1 MRAANSITGV
11 AAFRISR
18 HCTPCGQEA
27 SGPIVSFAIDE
38 TGYWAR
44 ISKQVISPR
53 KTTCFAEE
61 NNLFCQGKQVKLK
74 SETTYFG
81 KLADPRG
88 IFPSYTFI
96 YIIMY
101 TRARG
106 RACPTGNAHIIP
118 PLQPM
123 TTHAALCLKNL
134 KSHLRNPVARN
145 YSYFCPYKT

>member
-1 MRAANSITGV
+1 MKAANSITGF

-18 HCTPCGQEA
+18 HRTPCGQEA
-27 SGPIVSFAIDE
+27 SEPIVSFAIDE
-38 TGYWAR
+38 TGYRAR

-53 KTTCFAEE
+53 KTTYFASE
-61 NNLFCQGKQVKLK
+61 NNLFCQGKQVELK

-81 KLADPRG
+81 KHVDPRG

-96 YIIMY
+96 YINVHAR
-101 TRARG
+101 TRKGLPNGERTYHSA
-106 RACPTGNAHIIP
+106 APAHA
-118 PLQPM
+118 
-123 TTHAALCLKNL
+123 THDALCLKNL

>member
-1 MRAANSITGV
+1 MKAANSITGF

-27 SGPIVSFAIDE
+27 SEPIISFTIDE
-38 TGYWAR
+38 TGYRAR
-44 ISKQVISPR
+44 ISKQVILPR

-61 NNLFCQGKQVKLK
+61 NNLFCQGKQVELK

-81 KLADPRG
+81 KHADPQAFSPP
-88 IFPSYTFI
+88 ITFI

-106 RACPTGNAHIIP
+106 RASPTGNAHFIP

-123 TTHAALCLKNL
+123 TTHDTLCLKNL
-134 KSHLRNPVARN
+134 KSRLRNPVARN